1 MKFFGLVTQWFW
13 VCISVYIEYGWVLHL
28 EIIAPQAPVPPLWPP
43 LDPLLWTMIDLS
55 SSNEL
60 PPRDDGDEEHDGD
73 GKHDG
78 N

>member
-1 MKFFGLVTQWFW
+1 MY
-13 VCISVYIEYGWVLHL
+13 ISVYIECGWVLHL
-28 EIIAPQAPVPPLWPP
+28 EIIAPQALVAPPS
-43 LDPLLWTMIDLS
+43 DPLLWTMIDLS

-73 GKHDG
+73 GDHDG